1 MDEAT
6 GGVSHW
12 SSPDTRSGR
21 PPPLPTHGLVQH
33 RLPKE
38 AHGMNRSI
46 NGFVCLLHVNN
57 ELQLL
62 FIIVCL
68 LHLIKVLPLLLSI
81 VFVSVF
87 FLLVVVAIGAS
98 ERKTINFFRQ

>member
-38 AHGMNRSI
+38 ANGTSHSI

-62 FIIVCL
+62 LFIIVCL
-68 LHLIKVLPLLLSI
+68 LHLIKVLPLLCI

-87 FLLVVVAIGAS
+87 FCLLLLPLVHLR
-98 ERKTINFFRQ
+98 EKR